1 MKIAV
6 SGSTAYDRI
15 MDFPGFFKDHILPDK
30 IHVLNISFCVS
41 TLREGF
47 GGTAGNIAY
56 NLKLLELEPLI
67 FSQAGND
74 FHQYRDWLR
83 KNKIETKYIKLYR
96 DELTAA
102 AYIITD
108 QNNNQITG
116 FHPGAMKKKCDFD
129 LGAIKKA
136 KFFLVAP
143 GNNNDMMTSIDVAKK
158 LKIPYIFDFG
168 QQITAQS
175 KPMLLHGVNSAFAVI
190 ANDYEIDLML
200 KKTGLTKNKI
210 LDKIKILI
218 TTLGPRGSVF
228 ETSSKRIKIPAAKP
242 KNTSDPTGAGDAF
255 RAGLLKGLV
264 KNYSLEKTGRLAAL
278 ISVYTVEKYG
288 TQTHK
293 FTQAELSKRYLIN
306 FKEKL

>member
-6 SGSTAYDRI
+6 SGSMAYDRI

-30 IHVLNISFCVS
+30 IHSLNLSFCVS
-41 TLREGF
+41 TLREGY

-56 NLKLLELEPLI
+56 NLKLLGLEPLI
-67 FSQAGND
+67 FSQVGND
-74 FHQYRDWLR
+74 FHKYRDWLI
-83 KNKIETKYIKLYR
+83 KNRIETKYIKLYP
-96 DELTAA
+96 DELTAG

-116 FHPGAMKKKCDFD
+116 FHPGAMRKKCDFNFR
-129 LGAIKKA
+129 AIKQA

-143 GNNNDMMTSIDVAKK
+143 GNNEDMMTAIDVAKK
-158 LKIPYIFDFG
+158 LKIPFIFDFG
-168 QQITAQS
+168 QQITTQS
-175 KPMLLHGVNSAFAVI
+175 KKMLLHGVNGAFAVI
-190 ANDYEIDLML
+190 ANDYEISLML
-200 KKTGLTKNKI
+200 KKTGLTKNQI
-210 LDKIKILI
+210 LGKIKLLV

-228 ETSSKRIKIPAAKP
+228 ETSRKKIRIPAAKP

-278 ISVYTVEKYG
+278 VSVYTVEKYG

-293 FTQAELSKRYLIN
+293 FKQTELSKRYLIN